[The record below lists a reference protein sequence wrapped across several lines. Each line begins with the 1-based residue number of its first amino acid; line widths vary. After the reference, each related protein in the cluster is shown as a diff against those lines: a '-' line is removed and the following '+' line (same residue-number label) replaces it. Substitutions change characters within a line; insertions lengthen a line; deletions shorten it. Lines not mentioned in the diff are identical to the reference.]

1 MSAAFDETEALRR
14 TRGDRLLLAE
24 LIEIFLE
31 DSPQH
36 LRTAEDALA
45 RGDAP
50 ALQQAVHTL
59 KGSMTT
65 FVLEDRDDAVHRL
78 ERTAREGELTDAREL
93 LSELERDLT
102 KLSREVDEWWRRYGK
117 SS

>member
-14 TRGDRLLLAE
+14 TRGDRALLAE

-31 DSPQH
+31 DAPPH
-36 LRTAEDALA
+36 LRSAEDALA

-50 ALQQAVHTL
+50 ALRQAVHTL

-65 FVLEDRDDAVHRL
+65 FGLEDRDDAVHRL
-78 ERTAREGELTDAREL
+78 ERTASDDELTDAREL
-93 LSELERDLT
+93 LSELKRDLT

-117 SS
+117 ST

>member
-14 TRGDRLLLAE
+14 TRSDSALLAE

-31 DSPQH
+31 DAPQH
-36 LRTAEDALA
+36 LRSAEEALA
-45 RGDAP
+45 RSDAP

-65 FVLEDRDDAVHRL
+65 FILEDRNDAVHRL
-78 ERTAREGELTDAREL
+78 ERTAREGELNDAREL

-102 KLSREVDEWWRRYGK
+102 KLSREVDEWWRRYRK

>member
-14 TRGDRLLLAE
+14 TRGDPALLAE

-36 LRTAEDALA
+36 LRSAEDALA

-50 ALQQAVHTL
+50 ALRQAAHTL

-65 FVLEDRDDAVHRL
+65 FGLEDRDDAVYRL
-78 ERTAREGELTDAREL
+78 ERTASDGKLTDAREL
-93 LSELERDLT
+93 LSELKRDLT
-102 KLSREVDEWWRRYGK
+102 KLSREVNEWWRGYGK

>member
-14 TRGDRLLLAE
+14 TRGDRALLAE

-31 DSPQH
+31 DAPQH
-36 LRTAEDALA
+36 LRSAEDALA

-59 KGSMTT
+59 NGSMST

-78 ERTAREGELTDAREL
+78 ERTAREGELADAREL
-93 LSELERDLT
+93 LSELKRDLT
-102 KLSREVDEWWRRYGK
+102 KLSREVGVWWSRQNQ

>member
-1 MSAAFDETEALRR
+1 MSAAFNETEALRR
-14 TRGDRLLLAE
+14 TRGDPALLAE

-31 DSPQH
+31 DSPQY
-36 LRTAEDALA
+36 LRSAQDALA

-50 ALQQAVHTL
+50 ALRQAVHTL

-78 ERTAREGELTDAREL
+78 ERTAREGELASARKL
-93 LSELERDLT
+93 LIELERNLT
-102 KLSREVDEWWRRYGK
+102 KLTGELSAWRSRQNK

>member
-1 MSAAFDETEALRR
+1 MRR
-14 TRGDRLLLAE
+14 TRGDRALLAE

-36 LRTAEDALA
+36 LRSAEDALA

-50 ALQQAVHTL
+50 ALQQAVHML

-65 FVLEDRDDAVHRL
+65 FVLDARNDAVHRL
-78 ERTAREGELTDAREL
+78 ERTTRDGELNDAREL

-102 KLSREVDEWWRRYGK
+102 KLSREVNVWWSRQNQ

>member
-14 TRGDRLLLAE
+14 TRGDRALLAE

-36 LRTAEDALA
+36 LRSAEDALA
-45 RGDAP
+45 RGDTP
-50 ALQQAVHTL
+50 ALRQAVHTL

-65 FVLEDRDDAVHRL
+65 FVLEDRNDAVHRL
-78 ERTAREGELTDAREL
+78 ERTARDGKLNDAREL

-102 KLSREVDEWWRRYGK
+102 KLSREVNVWWSRQNQ

>member
-50 ALQQAVHTL
+50 ALRQAVHTL

-65 FVLEDRDDAVHRL
+65 FVLEERL
-78 ERTAREGELTDAREL
+78 QINAS
-93 LSELERDLT
+93 LSL
-102 KLSREVDEWWRRYGK
+102 KEVNSCCFLK
-117 SS
+117 